1 MNFICDPVSHNSQLT
16 TNQLLSMKRL
26 SIIIPMY
33 NVEQYVEKCIRSLEN
48 QDLPGNEYEIICIND
63 GSPDDCRGKVMHL
76 QKEFE
81 NLILIDQ
88 ENQGVSRARNNGIDR
103 ASGKY
108 LMFIDPDDYVEAG
121 SLAFVLKSA
130 ENQNAQISFLGY
142 TFLNGDGSIRKI
154 ILHDE
159 FKGMV
164 YNGIDAYYL
173 FRGDGQTDPDRMVAV
188 LFETEFMNRHNLR
201 YLKNVPYL
209 EDGELVARIL
219 CLAERCIFDGQPF
232 YIRTTRPGSAT
243 NSKLFSSERARA
255 GFLLAALNLKKFQQ
269 EEKLK
274 ENQRLFLNQSV
285 CKFVVLVIVS
295 ASIPFSFKRISLA
308 KKSLVDSG
316 LGRIS
321 LKSVNKEYSRLG
333 YLYNKSAWLL
343 VAYMYSI
350 NATRS
355 LRLRIN

>member
-1 MNFICDPVSHNSQLT
+1 
-16 TNQLLSMKRL
+16 MKRL

-33 NVEQYVEKCIRSLEN
+33 NVEPYVERCIRSLED
-48 QDLPGNEYEIICIND
+48 QDIPENEYEIICIND
-63 GSPDDCRGKVMHL
+63 GSPDNCRGTVML
-76 QKEFE
+76 MQKEFE
-81 NLILIDQ
+81 NIILIDQ

-103 ASGKY
+103 ATGRY

-121 SLAFVLKSA
+121 RLASVLKSA
-130 ENQNAQISFLGY
+130 EIQNAQISFLGY

-159 FKGMV
+159 FKGQI
-164 YNGIDAYYL
+164 YNGLNAYFL

-188 LFETEFMNRHNLR
+188 LFEMEFLNRNNLR

-209 EDGELVARIL
+209 EDGEFVARIL
-219 CLAERCIFDGQPF
+219 CLAERCIFDGLPF

-243 NSKLFSSERARA
+243 NSKLFRSEKARA

-269 EEKLK
+269 EEILEEK
-274 ENQRLFLNQSV
+274 QRLFLNQSV
-285 CKFVVLVIVS
+285 CKFIVLVIAS
-295 ASIPFSFKRISLA
+295 AAIPFSFERISNA

-316 LGRIS
+316 LGRVN
-321 LKSVNKEYSRLG
+321 LNSVIKEYSRLG
-333 YLYNKSAWLL
+333 LLYNRSVWLL

-350 NATRS
+350 NAIRS
-355 LRLRIN
+355 LRRSITNSPEPVLK

>member
-1 MNFICDPVSHNSQLT
+1 
-16 TNQLLSMKRL
+16 MKRL

-33 NVEQYVEKCIRSLEN
+33 NVEPYVEKCIRSLEN
-48 QDLPGNEYEIICIND
+48 QDLPQNEYEIICIND
-63 GSPDDCRGKVMHL
+63 GSPDDCRGTVMHL
-76 QKEFE
+76 QNEFT
-81 NLILIDQ
+81 NIILIDQ

-103 ASGKY
+103 ASGRY

-121 SLAFVLKSA
+121 SLSRVLKSA
-130 ENQNAQISFLGY
+130 ENQHAQISFLGY
-142 TFLNGDGSIRKI
+142 TFLNGDSSIRKI

-159 FKGMV
+159 LKAKV
-164 YNGIDAYYL
+164 YSGIDAYFL

-188 LFETEFMNRHNLR
+188 LFDTEFMNFHNLR

-219 CLAERCIFDGQPF
+219 CLAERCIFEGQPF

-243 NSKLFSSERARA
+243 NSKLFRSERARA

-285 CKFVVLVIVS
+285 CKFVVLVIAS
-295 ASIPFSFKRISLA
+295 ASIPFSYERIYKA
-308 KKSLVDSG
+308 KKSLADAG
-316 LGRIS
+316 LSRVT
-321 LKSVNKEYSRLG
+321 LNSVNKEYSRLG
-333 YLYNKSAWLL
+333 SLYNKSAWLL

-350 NATRS
+350 NAARS
-355 LRLRIN
+355 LRSRIN